1 MEGDAIVSRTPEND
15 GVLTRRTG
23 SSRRWRVVWGVGVLS
38 VFVAT
43 SLVLWQTGLLDRMLD
58 GVALEQ
64 AVIQLGTLGPVLI
77 VGLMAVAIV
86 MSPIPSAP
94 IALAAGAAYGHF
106 WGALYV
112 AVGSATGALIAF
124 GISRLIGY
132 DALRKWLGARL
143 STGVLHR
150 FLTSQNALMAVVF
163 ATRLLPF
170 LSFDI
175 ISYAAG
181 LTPLKTWRFAIATLM
196 GIVPASFMLAH
207 FGGELASGDWRRA
220 GMTVIALGFV
230 TLLPVAWKVA
240 PVRYRLTLRRLF
252 HLE

>member
-1 MEGDAIVSRTPEND
+1 MSRTPGND
-15 GVLTRRTG
+15 GVLTRRTA
-23 SSRRWRVVWGVGVLS
+23 SSRRWRVALGVGMLS
-38 VFVAT
+38 VFVVT
-43 SLVLWQTGLLDRMLD
+43 SLVLWQTGLLDRLLD

-112 AVGSATGALIAF
+112 AVGSETGALIAF

-132 DALRKWLGARL
+132 DALRKWLGASL

-163 ATRLLPF
+163 ATRLMPF

-181 LTPLKTWRFAIATLM
+181 LTPLKTWRFAIATLT
-196 GIVPASFMLAH
+196 GIVPASFLLAH

-230 TLLPVAWKVA
+230 TLLPAAWKIA